1 MPQVLIA
8 EDDGELR
15 GVLAERLTDRGV
27 SVMQA
32 ADGMRAAQMLKDDAG
47 ILLLVSD
54 VKMPRMGGYA
64 LVEEALAHNPELK
77 ILMMAAYEER
87 LPPAAL
93 KAREIRVLP
102 KPFALDDMCDRVI
115 DMLAR
120 P

>member
-15 GVLAERLTDRGV
+15 LVLAEMLTDRGV
-27 SVMQA
+27 TVRQA
-32 ADGMRAAQMLKDDAG
+32 ADGIQAAQILKDDAG

-54 VKMPRMGGYA
+54 VKMPRMDGYT
-64 LVEEALAHNPELK
+64 LIEEALGHNPELK
-77 ILMMAAYEER
+77 VLMMTAYEER

-93 KAREIRVLP
+93 RAREIRVLP
-102 KPFALDDMCDRVI
+102 KPFELDAMCDRVI